1 MAKPKREKTATE
13 SLLQIA
19 IGLEMALVFF
29 GALAL
34 NGLRLLPGWQV
45 AVASVVA
52 LMVLAVLYRVV
63 QFGWGRILGHVTQVA
78 LLGLFFWDVVMG
90 ISALVMVAFWVFGA
104 IRGPMLDR
112 GAPPANG

>member
-52 LMVLAVLYRVV
+52 LIVLAVLYRIV

-112 GAPPANG
+112 GVPPANG